1 MVLLFESVD
10 TSTPGGAQ
18 EDEEKT
24 ARQQRYTSS
33 FDEISLSSSVA
44 DLPCSPTT
52 PSTDVEV
59 TPGQLRDAIAG
70 DSQYVDERL
79 HGAQA
84 AVVELSSSSS
94 LTSETDQRNHRDTS
108 REVSVGQTSGH
119 VSRELSVTQTPGHVS
134 REVSVGHVSCEL
146 LTTSSD
152 VHETTDEVSATTAND
167 SGRQKT
173 SQPITQVV
181 LTACDDEVLQLCL
194 YTAPSQGR
202 CSSVR
207 LSRASITDSRIKF
220 TFCT

>member
-44 DLPCSPTT
+44 DLRCSPTT

-108 REVSVGQTSGH
+108 REVSVGQTS
-119 VSRELSVTQTPGHVS
+119 GHVS

-220 TFCT
+220 TFST